1 VTASSDN
8 KLAHNILLFARTLRS
23 AGLPIGTSQVIEAL
37 IAVARAGIE
46 RRDDLYWAL
55 RACLVKQPA
64 HTAVFDQAFHLY
76 FRNPRLLERLM
87 ALLLPTVIR
96 DQDATATEN
105 AIRRLS
111 EAVGAKQQSVTQG
124 VDVVLDHSGS
134 YSHREM
140 LRKKDFEQMS
150 LDEQREARRLLLE
163 EMLPLRPRPGR
174 RFKADARGDRFDL
187 RRSLRLMQRGSS
199 DFIPLARKRRVMRRP
214 DIILICDI
222 SGSMSA
228 YSRMFL
234 HFAHALTQ
242 QQPVV
247 HSFVFG
253 TRLSCISRRL
263 ATGDVDE
270 ALRSIAADV
279 QDWDG
284 GTRIA
289 ECLREFNQH
298 WTRRVLARDSRVIL
312 LSDGLERD
320 AESDLEFQMTRLHRS
335 CRRLIWMNP
344 MLRYEQFQPKALG
357 IRKMLPHV
365 DVFVPAHNIHSLTSM
380 WRALQSAGRLDR
392 RSEIVHNR
400 RVFK

>member
-1 VTASSDN
+1 MTTRSDN

-37 IAVARAGIE
+37 KAVARAGIE

-55 RACLVKQPA
+55 RTFLVKQPA
-64 HTAVFDQAFHLY
+64 HAAIFDQAFHLY
-76 FRNPRLLERLM
+76 FRNPRLLERMM
-87 ALLLPTVIR
+87 ALLLPTVVR
-96 DQDATATEN
+96 DQDATTREN

-111 EAVGAKQQSVTQG
+111 EAVGAEQVSVPQG
-124 VDVVLDHSGS
+124 IDIVLDHSGS
-134 YSHREM
+134 YSDREV
-140 LRKKDFEQMS
+140 LRMKDFEQMS
-150 LDEQREARRLLLE
+150 LDEQHEARRLLLE
-163 EMLPLRPRPGR
+163 EMLPLRPRSGR
-174 RFKADARGDRFDL
+174 RFKADAQGDRFDL
-187 RRSLRLMQRGSS
+187 RRSLKLMQRGSS
-199 DFIPLARKRRVMRRP
+199 DYIPLARKRRVLRRP

-222 SGSMSA
+222 SGSMSS

-253 TRLSCISRRL
+253 TRLTCISHRL

-270 ALRSIAADV
+270 SLRAIAADV

-284 GTRIA
+284 GTRIS
-289 ECLREFNQH
+289 ECLKEFNQH

-335 CRRLIWMNP
+335 CRVLIWMNP
-344 MLRYEQFQPKALG
+344 MLRYEQFEPKALG

-365 DVFVPAHNIHSLTSM
+365 DLFVPAHNLHSLTSM
-380 WRALQSAGRLDR
+380 WTALQDAGRLAR
-392 RSEIVHNR
+392 PPETAHKRQVLN
-400 RVFK
+400 

>member
-1 VTASSDN
+1 VTARSDN

-23 AGLPIGTSQVIEAL
+23 AGIPIGTSQVIEAL

-46 RRDDLYWAL
+46 RREDLYWAL
-55 RACLVKQPA
+55 RAFLVKQPA
-64 HTAVFDQAFHLY
+64 YTAVFDQAFHLY
-76 FRNPRLLERLM
+76 FRNPRLLERMM

-96 DQDATATEN
+96 DEDAATREQ

-111 EAVGAKQQSVTQG
+111 EAVGEAERSISQG
-124 VDVVLDHSGS
+124 IDTVLDQSGS

-140 LRKKDFEQMS
+140 LRAKDFEQMS
-150 LDEQREARRLLLE
+150 LDEQREARQLLLE
-163 EMLPLRPRPGR
+163 EILPLRPRPSR
-174 RFKADARGDRFDL
+174 RFKADSLGDRFDL

-199 DFIPLARKRRVMRRP
+199 DYIPLARKRRVTRRP
-214 DIILICDI
+214 DVILICDI
-222 SGSMSA
+222 SGSMSS

-253 TRLSCISRRL
+253 TRLTCISHRL

-270 ALRSIAADV
+270 SLRSVAGDV
-279 QDWDG
+279 KDFDG

-289 ECLREFNQH
+289 ECLRDFNQH
-298 WTRRVLARDSRVIL
+298 WTRRVLARDSRVVL

-344 MLRYEQFQPKALG
+344 MLRYEQFEPKALG

-365 DVFVPAHNIHSLTSM
+365 DLFVPAHNIHSLTSM
-380 WRALQSAGRLDR
+380 WRALQDAGKFARTSDL
-392 RSEIVHNR
+392 VQNR
-400 RVFK
+400 RVLK

>member
-1 VTASSDN
+1 MTTRSDN

-37 IAVARAGIE
+37 KAVARAGIQ

-55 RACLVKQPA
+55 RAFLVKQPA
-64 HTAVFDQAFHLY
+64 HAAIFDQAFHLY
-76 FRNPRLLERLM
+76 FRNPRLLERMM
-87 ALLLPTVIR
+87 ALLLPTVVR
-96 DQDATATEN
+96 DQDATTREN

-111 EAVGAKQQSVTQG
+111 EAVGAERESVPQG
-124 VDVVLDHSGS
+124 IDIVLDHSGS
-134 YSHREM
+134 YSDREV
-140 LRKKDFEQMS
+140 LRMKDFEQMS
-150 LDEQREARRLLLE
+150 LDEQHEARRLLLE
-163 EMLPLRPRPGR
+163 EMLPLRPRSGR
-174 RFKADARGDRFDL
+174 RFKADAQGDRYDL

-199 DFIPLARKRRVMRRP
+199 DYIPLARKRRVLRRP

-222 SGSMSA
+222 SGSMSS

-253 TRLSCISRRL
+253 TRLTCISHRL

-270 ALRSIAADV
+270 SLRAIAADV

-284 GTRIA
+284 GTRIS
-289 ECLREFNQH
+289 ECLKEFNQH

-335 CRRLIWMNP
+335 CRVLIWMNP
-344 MLRYEQFQPKALG
+344 MLRYEQFEPKALG

-365 DVFVPAHNIHSLTSM
+365 DLFVPAHNLHSLTSM
-380 WRALQSAGRLDR
+380 WTALQDAGRLAR
-392 RSEIVHNR
+392 PPETAHKRQVLN
-400 RVFK
+400 

>member
-1 VTASSDN
+1 MTAGSDN

-23 AGLPIGTSQVIEAL
+23 AGIPIGTSQVIEAL

-46 RRDDLYWAL
+46 RREDLYWAL
-55 RACLVKQPA
+55 RAFLVKQPA
-64 HTAVFDQAFHLY
+64 YTAIFDQAFHLY
-76 FRNPRLLERLM
+76 FRNPRLLERMM

-96 DQDATATEN
+96 DEDAATREL

-111 EAVGAKQQSVTQG
+111 EAVGEAEQRVAQG
-124 VDVVLDHSGS
+124 IDIVLDQSGS
-134 YSHREM
+134 YSDREM
-140 LRKKDFEQMS
+140 LRVKDFEQMS
-150 LDEQREARRLLLE
+150 LDEQREARQLLLE
-163 EMLPLRPRPGR
+163 EILPLRPRPSR
-174 RFKADARGDRFDL
+174 RFKAHSLGDRFDL
-187 RRSLRLMQRGSS
+187 RRSLKLMQRGTS
-199 DFIPLARKRRVMRRP
+199 DYIPLARKRRVTRRP

-222 SGSMSA
+222 SGSMSS

-234 HFAHALTQ
+234 CFAHALTQ

-253 TRLSCISRRL
+253 TRLTCISHRL
-263 ATGDVDE
+263 NSGDVDE
-270 ALRSIAADV
+270 SLRSIAGDV
-279 QDWDG
+279 KDFDG

-344 MLRYEQFQPKALG
+344 MLRYAQFEPKALG

-365 DVFVPAHNIHSLTSM
+365 DMFVPAHNINSLTSM
-380 WRALQSAGRLDR
+380 WRALQDAGKLARPSDLMHER
-392 RSEIVHNR
+392 RAL
-400 RVFK
+400 K

>member
-1 VTASSDN
+1 MTAGSDN

-23 AGLPIGTSQVIEAL
+23 AGIPIGTSQVIEAL

-46 RRDDLYWAL
+46 RREDLYWGL
-55 RACLVKQPA
+55 RAFLVKQPA
-64 HTAVFDQAFHLY
+64 YTAIFDQAFHLY
-76 FRNPRLLERLM
+76 FRNPRLLERMM

-96 DQDATATEN
+96 DEDAATREQ

-111 EAVGAKQQSVTQG
+111 EAVGEAEQRVAQG
-124 VDVVLDHSGS
+124 IDIVLDQSGS
-134 YSHREM
+134 YSDREM
-140 LRKKDFEQMS
+140 LRVKDFEQMS
-150 LDEQREARRLLLE
+150 LDEQREARQLLLE
-163 EMLPLRPRPGR
+163 EILPLRPRPSR
-174 RFKADARGDRFDL
+174 RFKADSLGDRFDL
-187 RRSLRLMQRGSS
+187 RRSLKLMQRGSS
-199 DFIPLARKRRVMRRP
+199 DYIPLARKRRVTRRP

-222 SGSMSA
+222 SGSMSS

-253 TRLSCISRRL
+253 TRLTCISHRL
-263 ATGDVDE
+263 NSGDVDE
-270 ALRSIAADV
+270 SLRSIAGDV
-279 QDWDG
+279 KDFDG

-298 WTRRVLARDSRVIL
+298 WTRRVLARDARVIL

-344 MLRYEQFQPKALG
+344 MLRYAQFEPKALG

-365 DVFVPAHNIHSLTSM
+365 DMFVPAHNINSLTSM
-380 WRALQSAGRLDR
+380 WRALQDAGKLARPSDLMHER
-392 RSEIVHNR
+392 RAL
-400 RVFK
+400 K